1 MARASECDE
10 IVISSSND
18 EDSASSSSSDDEAAV
33 VIASP
38 PSIDSVLSPW
48 DVRDEDHLLQKR
60 EHTTPH
66 GNRRTTTTTAT
77 TTTTNSSSSTHPSS
91 SSNPK
96 NPVPCYVSPSS
107 ELRPCPL
114 PALSWADPRGV
125 WKSMCRRDGR
135 NLLDRHP
142 NMLDRHPGI
151 LQKMRAILL
160 DWLVEVCEVYKLHR
174 ETYHLAM
181 DYLDRYLSRTQETC
195 KTQLQ
200 LIGITCLFI
209 AAKMEEI
216 YPPKIAEFA
225 YVTDSACDEAD
236 IQMQELGILQVLEW
250 KVNTITAIGWL
261 GIYLQ
266 VDVAHQ
272 KDSHYHHQQSLVP
285 ASSSSTSAASSSFSV
300 PAFTSLVLETP
311 DKSPSRGHSKGSPA
325 QSVPSHAF
333 EFPQFSGYEFTR
345 VAQLMDLC
353 SLDVEITSYPYS
365 VVAAAAIHHVRDRRT
380 ALAVSGLCWESI
392 ADCVHWM
399 QPFHAVIVEDGAV
412 LQLLEQNEH
421 VAQNFGLHA
430 VCPHLTKDDSYKIQ
444 VHTCNLDMFV
454 STRMRVYF

>member
-1 MARASECDE
+1 MPSLQYHNIENKKPR
-10 IVISSSND
+10 VT
-18 EDSASSSSSDDEAAV
+18 SDDEIILSSDEEGAS
-33 VIASP
+33 ILPIGSP

-48 DVRDEDHLLQKR
+48 DGADEEPASAAALLQKR
-60 EHTTPH
+60 EHSTPH
-66 GNRRTTTTTAT
+66 SNRRAKAA
-77 TTTTNSSSSTHPSS
+77 SAEEEAA
-91 SSNPK
+91 SSNSAHQK
-96 NPVPCYVSPSS
+96 GTVPCYVSPSS

-114 PALSWADPRGV
+114 PQLSWADPRGV
-125 WKSMCRRDGR
+125 WKAMCRRDGR

-142 NMLDRHPGI
+142 TMLDKHPGI
-151 LQKMRAILL
+151 LKKMRAILL
-160 DWLVEVCEVYKLHR
+160 DWLIEVCEVYKLHR

-236 IQMQELGILQVLEW
+236 IQMQELGILQVLDW

-266 VDVAHQ
+266 VDVAQ
-272 KDSHYHHQQSLVP
+272 RKDLV
-285 ASSSSTSAASSSFSV
+285 SAPLCAGRLLRT
-300 PAFTSLVLETP
+300 PLPVLETP
-311 DKSPSRGHSKGSPA
+311 DKSPRGAGGDKESCDETSN
-325 QSVPSHAF
+325 AF
-333 EFPQFSGYEFTR
+333 EFPQFSGYEFTQ

-353 SLDVEITSYPYS
+353 SLDVEITNFPYS
-365 VVAAAAIHHVRDRRT
+365 VVAAAAIHHVKDRRT
-380 ALAVSGLCWESI
+380 ALAVSGLSWESV
-392 ADCVHWM
+392 ADCVQWM
-399 QPFHAVIVEDGAV
+399 EPFYSVILEDGAP

-430 VCPHLTKDDSYKIQ
+430 VCPNLTKDDSYKIQ

-454 STRMRVYF
+454 S